1 MSDVVRTPWN
11 DSQITALNLY
21 QAAGFMHPYTCGT
34 KEKHAAG
41 AGENLL
47 ATPSG
52 WVCPNCDY
60 RQYWAHA
67 FSADLA
73 TVVAA
78 KRDMDELLGGVS

>member
-1 MSDVVRTPWN
+1 MSARVETPWTE
-11 DSQITALNLY
+11 SQVTALNLY
-21 QAAGFMHPYTCGT
+21 QSAGFMHPYTCGT
-34 KEKHAAG
+34 KEKHGPG
-41 AGENLL
+41 AEENLL

-52 WVCPNCDY
+52 WICLSCDY

-78 KRDMDELLGGVS
+78 KRDMDEQLLQ